1 MKNLSGIVSVELN
14 EGLTDLAKILGIDIH
29 KYKPV
34 RFENYPFFSIYCIDL
49 DNSTQEKDFITKFE
63 IIILDVDRIDELFSK
78 FNLNIATEEKYL
90 TVDMNKG
97 IAIYYPES
105 TDE

>member
-1 MKNLSGIVSVELN
+1 MEKLSGIISIELN
-14 EGLTDLAKILGIDIH
+14 ESLTELSKCLGIDIQ

-49 DNSTQEKDFITKFE
+49 DKSTPEKDFVTKFE

-78 FNLNIATEEKYL
+78 FNLNISVDEKYL
-90 TVDMNKG
+90 TVEMDKG
-97 IAIYYPES
+97 EIIYFP
-105 TDE
+105 DGD

>member
-1 MKNLSGIVSVELN
+1 MKNLSGVVSIEFNESLAELS
-14 EGLTDLAKILGIDIH
+14 KCLGIDIK

-49 DNSTQEKDFITKFE
+49 EKSTPEKDFVTKFE
-63 IIILDVDRIDELFSK
+63 IFVLDVDRIDELFSK
-78 FNLNIATEEKYL
+78 FSLNIATDEKYL
-90 TVDMNKG
+90 TVDLNKG

-105 TDE
+105 TGE